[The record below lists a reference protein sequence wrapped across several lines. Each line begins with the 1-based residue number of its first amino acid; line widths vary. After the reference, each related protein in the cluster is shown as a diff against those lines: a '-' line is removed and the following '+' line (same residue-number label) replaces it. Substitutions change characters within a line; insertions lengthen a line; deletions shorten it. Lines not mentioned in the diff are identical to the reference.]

1 MKKTIILGASL
12 ALLLASASSI
22 HAATITVQNPSFEIA
37 TGGGSF
43 PPADFWPGSSF
54 TENSASVGITTG
66 GDGPRHNGQDSN
78 STANQ
83 DLGVAFLADT
93 VYTLTIAIGNRT
105 SDPGNPTGTAR
116 FGLTDGGTEV
126 GTFTGATSP
135 GGTFLD
141 STYVFTTG
149 AVAPT
154 GNVGIRLQGV
164 NGRGLFDNVR
174 LDASPVPEPSTA
186 LCALI
191 GGSLILARRRR
202 R

>member
-22 HAATITVQNPSFEIA
+22 QAAAITIQNPSFELP
-37 TGGGSF
+37 GGNGGQYPS
-43 PPADFWPGSSF
+43 ADFWPGSRF
-54 TENSASVGITTG
+54 TELSADVGLSG
-66 GDGPRHNGQDSN
+66 GDGPRHNGQN
-78 STANQ
+78 SGDTANQ

-105 SDPGNPTGTAR
+105 SDTNNPTGTAR
-116 FGLTDGGTEV
+116 FGLTADGVEV
-126 GTFTGATSP
+126 GTFTEATSP

-141 STYVFTTG
+141 STYVFATG

-174 LDASPVPEPSTA
+174 LDAVPEPSTA

-191 GGSLILARRRR
+191 GGSLLLGRRRR